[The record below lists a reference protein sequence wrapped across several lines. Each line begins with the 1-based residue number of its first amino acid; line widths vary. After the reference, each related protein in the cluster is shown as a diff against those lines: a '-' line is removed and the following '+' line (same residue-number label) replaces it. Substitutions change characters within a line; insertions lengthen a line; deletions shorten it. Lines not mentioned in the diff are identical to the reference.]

1 MNSFLKGFRL
11 LISKFYQF
19 SPATGNVSCHCI
31 VSVFSYRSFI
41 NSSDDP
47 IVEKEMK
54 EFPSSHIEVLSI
66 QNNELENIYKFAG
79 FRLLISKFYQFS
91 PATGNVSCHCIVSV
105 FSYRSFI
112 NSSDDP
118 IVEKEMKEFPSSHI
132 EVLSIQNNELENIY
146 KFAGFRLLISKFYQF

>member
-79 FRLLISKFYQFS
+79 FRLLISKFYQF
-91 PATGNVSCHCIVSV
+91 
-105 FSYRSFI
+105 R
-112 NSSDDP
+112 
-118 IVEKEMKEFPSSHI
+118 
-132 EVLSIQNNELENIY
+132 
-146 KFAGFRLLISKFYQF
+146 